1 MANPTAR
8 TAPRAALAGR
18 ADAPWLAVCVAGT
31 VDASVIQ
38 EEGGAVYDYVIVGAG
53 SAGCVVAN
61 RLGEDPDVRVA
72 VIEAGPPDDAP
83 EIHMPLAFGQ
93 NLTSEWDWT
102 LFSEPEP
109 GLDHRRN
116 YLPRGRVVGGSSSLN
131 AMIYIRGN
139 RADYDEWEAMGF
151 ANWAYEDVLPYF
163 KRAEDN
169 ERGADRYHG
178 VGGPLSVSDSRS
190 MHPVIEAWV
199 QAAGQAGIPHNDDLN
214 GATQDGAG
222 RYQVTQRDGRR
233 CSAAVAYLHPAAARG
248 NVDLLTDARVY
259 RILFE
264 GKRAVGVEYMR
275 HGRLE
280 RVRAEREVIL
290 SAGAYHSPQLLML
303 SGVGPSEALAPLG
316 METFHELPVGQ
327 NLQDHVMLNFVCLTD
342 KGSLIS
348 SITPE
353 AMEQYETEGRGP
365 VTSNGGEGGAFVR
378 TRDGLDAPD
387 VQFHIGCLLL
397 HEEFLGVPF
406 DDAYTF
412 GPAVVK
418 PTSRG
423 QVTLR
428 SPLPHARPRIVHNY
442 LTTEEDRAS
451 MIAGVRLNFEI
462 AGAAALKEWRRDD
475 FLVPGSDSEA
485 DIMDFVER
493 RAHTLYHPVGTCA
506 MGSVVD
512 DELRVIGLQGLRV
525 VDASVMPT
533 IPRGNTNAPT
543 IMVAEKASDIIR
555 ELPPLPREQAAA
567 EQVTA

>member
-1 MANPTAR
+1 M
-8 TAPRAALAGR
+8 
-18 ADAPWLAVCVAGT
+18 
-31 VDASVIQ
+31 
-38 EEGGAVYDYVIVGAG
+38 YDYVIVGAG
-53 SAGCVVAN
+53 SAGCVVAH

-83 EIHMPLAFGQ
+83 EIHIPAAFGP
-93 NLTSEWDWT
+93 NLTSEWDWA

-109 GLDHRRN
+109 GLDYRRN

-139 RADYDEWEAMGF
+139 RADYDEWAAMGF
-151 ANWAYEDVLPYF
+151 AGWGYEDVLPYF

-169 ERGADRYHG
+169 ERGASRYHG
-178 VGGPLSVSDSRS
+178 VGGPLSVSESRS
-190 MHPVIEAWV
+190 MHPVVEAWV
-199 QAAGQAGIPHNDDLN
+199 EAAGQAGIPHNDDLN
-214 GATQDGAG
+214 GAGQDGAG

-233 CSAAVAYLHPAAARG
+233 CSAAVAYLHPAVARG
-248 NVDLLTDARVY
+248 NVEVVTDARVY
-259 RILFE
+259 RILFD
-264 GKRAVGVEYMR
+264 GGRAVGVEYMR

-280 RVRAEREVIL
+280 QVRADRDVIL

-303 SGVGPSEALAPLG
+303 SGVGPSEALTPIG
-316 METFHELPVGQ
+316 IETRHELPVGQ

-348 SITPE
+348 SLTPDAFGLFE
-353 AMEQYETEGRGP
+353 AEGRGP
-365 VTSNGGEGGAFVR
+365 VSSNGGEGGAFVR
-378 TRDGLDAPD
+378 TRDGLEAPD

-423 QVTLR
+423 MVTLR
-428 SPLPHARPRIVHNY
+428 SPLPHARPRIIHNY
-442 LTTEEDRAS
+442 LTTDEDRAS
-451 MIAGVRLNFEI
+451 MIAGTRLNFEI
-462 AGAAALKEWRRDD
+462 SGAAALKEWRRAD
-475 FLVPGSDSEA
+475 FLVPKSDSDA

-512 DELRVIGLQGLRV
+512 DELRVIGLDGLRV

-555 ELPPLPREQAAA
+555 GLTPPAREPAT
-567 EQVTA
+567 EEVTA